1 MSYIV
6 DFIIVLLFV
15 ALTGVFI
22 LRLRYNL
29 LALWKEVSV
38 KDVIFHKLLLETTIL
53 FHESKPD
60 LISPENKKF
69 LRRLSKYKRKKLRY
83 IMLTERQNLF
93 LILNK
98 IYNELEELEDE
109 RLSGAIL
116 KFEELQ
122 KARRIYNSKVLI
134 YNQRI
139 SLFPSRF
146 LAMKMGLHIKE
157 YFG

>member
-1 MSYIV
+1 MSYLV

-60 LISPENKKF
+60 LISSENKKF
-69 LRRLSKYKRKKLRY
+69 
-83 IMLTERQNLF
+83 
-93 LILNK
+93 
-98 IYNELEELEDE
+98 
-109 RLSGAIL
+109 
-116 KFEELQ
+116 
-122 KARRIYNSKVLI
+122 
-134 YNQRI
+134 
-139 SLFPSRF
+139 
-146 LAMKMGLHIKE
+146 
-157 YFG
+157 